1 MRIFVVEDQPEMNA
15 LLVKQLKAAGYSV
28 DSCLTGTDALDYM
41 AGGEYDAV
49 VLDIMLPGVDG
60 LEVLR
65 RRRAAGDKTPVLL
78 LTARDGIEDRVRGL
92 DSGADDYLVKPF
104 ALQELL
110 ARLRVLIRRRADQV
124 SDVITVG
131 DLQVDCIAR
140 RASRGG
146 QGIALSAKEFAVLEY
161 LARNAGV
168 VLSRERISQGV
179 WNYDYEGGSNV
190 VDVYIRY
197 LRKKIDEGR
206 EPKLIHTVRGVGYL
220 FMVLLTGLSL
230 GFLFHAGAQS
240 RRQTT
245 LDRMQTM
252 AEASRKEL
260 EAKDG
265 ELEIDRDLEA
275 FDDGVYLSLYDTA
288 GVPLYGFVPR
298 EFDNSVIFDDGS
310 LRTVESGGHSWYLY
324 DEQITVEDYGP
335 VWVRSIAAADA
346 FNSTLGTLGKTALL
360 VLPVFVVLAAVCG
373 YLLTRRAFAPVRQIT
388 QTAREIGEGGDLSRR
403 IGLTGRKDE
412 IHTLAAE
419 FDAMFARL
427 EQAFDREKQFT
438 DDASHE
444 LRTPTAVILSQSE
457 YALENTQPQGET
469 RAALESIHTQAARM
483 AALLS
488 QLLMLA
494 RADKGRQ
501 VVQREPVDLSELV
514 EMVAET
520 EAEQAEARNIT
531 VQTELEPGVMVQG
544 DETLLMRLLINLT
557 ENAIRYGRPG
567 GQVKLT
573 LRRQDGEVVGTV
585 EDDGIGIAP
594 ENLDKIW
601 QRFWQADPARSGGG
615 AGLGLSMVRWIAQ
628 AHGGRVTVQ
637 SEPGK
642 GSIFTFFLPC
652 EKNENV

>member
-1 MRIFVVEDQPEMNA
+1 MKRLSI
-15 LLVKQLKAAGYSV
+15 
-28 DSCLTGTDALDYM
+28 T
-41 AGGEYDAV
+41 
-49 VLDIMLPGVDG
+49 
-60 LEVLR
+60 
-65 RRRAAGDKTPVLL
+65 
-78 LTARDGIEDRVRGL
+78 
-92 DSGADDYLVKPF
+92 
-104 ALQELL
+104 
-110 ARLRVLIRRRADQV
+110 LRVTLLY
-124 SDVITVG
+124 T
-131 DLQVDCIAR
+131 
-140 RASRGG
+140 
-146 QGIALSAKEFAVLEY
+146 
-161 LARNAGV
+161 
-168 VLSRERISQGV
+168 
-179 WNYDYEGGSNV
+179 
-190 VDVYIRY
+190 
-197 LRKKIDEGR
+197 
-206 EPKLIHTVRGVGYL
+206 L

-457 YALENTQPQGET
+457 YALQNTHPQGET
-469 RAALESIHTQAARM
+469 RAALESIHAQAARM

-531 VQTELEPGVMVQG
+531 VQTELEPGVTVQG

-573 LRRQDGEVVGTV
+573 LRRQDGEAVGTV

-594 ENLDKIW
+594 EELDKIW

-642 GSIFTFFLPC
+642 GSVFTFFLPC

>member
-1 MRIFVVEDQPEMNA
+1 MNR
-15 LLVKQLKAAGYSV
+15 LSI
-28 DSCLTGTDALDYM
+28 T
-41 AGGEYDAV
+41 
-49 VLDIMLPGVDG
+49 
-60 LEVLR
+60 
-65 RRRAAGDKTPVLL
+65 
-78 LTARDGIEDRVRGL
+78 
-92 DSGADDYLVKPF
+92 
-104 ALQELL
+104 
-110 ARLRVLIRRRADQV
+110 LRVTLLY
-124 SDVITVG
+124 T
-131 DLQVDCIAR
+131 
-140 RASRGG
+140 
-146 QGIALSAKEFAVLEY
+146 
-161 LARNAGV
+161 
-168 VLSRERISQGV
+168 
-179 WNYDYEGGSNV
+179 
-190 VDVYIRY
+190 
-197 LRKKIDEGR
+197 
-206 EPKLIHTVRGVGYL
+206 L

-457 YALENTQPQGET
+457 YALENTHPQGET

-573 LRRQDGEVVGTV
+573 LRRQDGEAVGTV

-594 ENLDKIW
+594 EDLDKIW

-615 AGLGLSMVRWIAQ
+615 AGLGLSMVRWITQ

-642 GSIFTFFLPC
+642 GSVFTFFLPC
-652 EKNENV
+652 EKK

>member
-1 MRIFVVEDQPEMNA
+1 MNR
-15 LLVKQLKAAGYSV
+15 LSI
-28 DSCLTGTDALDYM
+28 T
-41 AGGEYDAV
+41 
-49 VLDIMLPGVDG
+49 
-60 LEVLR
+60 
-65 RRRAAGDKTPVLL
+65 
-78 LTARDGIEDRVRGL
+78 
-92 DSGADDYLVKPF
+92 
-104 ALQELL
+104 
-110 ARLRVLIRRRADQV
+110 LRVTLLY
-124 SDVITVG
+124 T
-131 DLQVDCIAR
+131 
-140 RASRGG
+140 
-146 QGIALSAKEFAVLEY
+146 
-161 LARNAGV
+161 
-168 VLSRERISQGV
+168 
-179 WNYDYEGGSNV
+179 
-190 VDVYIRY
+190 
-197 LRKKIDEGR
+197 
-206 EPKLIHTVRGVGYL
+206 L

-531 VQTELEPGVMVQG
+531 VQTELEPGVTVQG

-573 LRRQDGEVVGTV
+573 LRRQNGQAVGTV

-594 ENLDKIW
+594 EDLDKIW

-615 AGLGLSMVRWIAQ
+615 AGLGLSMVRWITQ

>member
-1 MRIFVVEDQPEMNA
+1 
-15 LLVKQLKAAGYSV
+15 
-28 DSCLTGTDALDYM
+28 
-41 AGGEYDAV
+41 
-49 VLDIMLPGVDG
+49 
-60 LEVLR
+60 
-65 RRRAAGDKTPVLL
+65 
-78 LTARDGIEDRVRGL
+78 
-92 DSGADDYLVKPF
+92 
-104 ALQELL
+104 
-110 ARLRVLIRRRADQV
+110 
-124 SDVITVG
+124 
-131 DLQVDCIAR
+131 
-140 RASRGG
+140 
-146 QGIALSAKEFAVLEY
+146 
-161 LARNAGV
+161 
-168 VLSRERISQGV
+168 
-179 WNYDYEGGSNV
+179 
-190 VDVYIRY
+190 
-197 LRKKIDEGR
+197 
-206 EPKLIHTVRGVGYL
+206 
-220 FMVLLTGLSL
+220 
-230 GFLFHAGAQS
+230 
-240 RRQTT
+240 
-245 LDRMQTM
+245 M

-514 EMVAET
+514 EMVTET

-573 LRRQDGEVVGTV
+573 LRRQDGEAVGTV

-594 ENLDKIW
+594 EDLDKIW

>member
-1 MRIFVVEDQPEMNA
+1 MKRLSI
-15 LLVKQLKAAGYSV
+15 
-28 DSCLTGTDALDYM
+28 T
-41 AGGEYDAV
+41 
-49 VLDIMLPGVDG
+49 
-60 LEVLR
+60 
-65 RRRAAGDKTPVLL
+65 
-78 LTARDGIEDRVRGL
+78 
-92 DSGADDYLVKPF
+92 
-104 ALQELL
+104 
-110 ARLRVLIRRRADQV
+110 LRVTLLY
-124 SDVITVG
+124 T
-131 DLQVDCIAR
+131 
-140 RASRGG
+140 
-146 QGIALSAKEFAVLEY
+146 
-161 LARNAGV
+161 
-168 VLSRERISQGV
+168 
-179 WNYDYEGGSNV
+179 
-190 VDVYIRY
+190 
-197 LRKKIDEGR
+197 
-206 EPKLIHTVRGVGYL
+206 L

-245 LDRMQTM
+245 LDRIQTM

-573 LRRQDGEVVGTV
+573 LRRQDGEAVGTV

-594 ENLDKIW
+594 EDLDKIW

>member
-1 MRIFVVEDQPEMNA
+1 MNR
-15 LLVKQLKAAGYSV
+15 LSI
-28 DSCLTGTDALDYM
+28 T
-41 AGGEYDAV
+41 
-49 VLDIMLPGVDG
+49 
-60 LEVLR
+60 
-65 RRRAAGDKTPVLL
+65 
-78 LTARDGIEDRVRGL
+78 
-92 DSGADDYLVKPF
+92 
-104 ALQELL
+104 
-110 ARLRVLIRRRADQV
+110 LRVTLLY
-124 SDVITVG
+124 T
-131 DLQVDCIAR
+131 
-140 RASRGG
+140 
-146 QGIALSAKEFAVLEY
+146 
-161 LARNAGV
+161 
-168 VLSRERISQGV
+168 
-179 WNYDYEGGSNV
+179 
-190 VDVYIRY
+190 
-197 LRKKIDEGR
+197 
-206 EPKLIHTVRGVGYL
+206 L

-260 EAKDG
+260 ESKDG

-360 VLPVFVVLAAVCG
+360 VLPVFVLLAAVCG

-520 EAEQAEARNIT
+520 EAEQAKARNIT
-531 VQTELEPGVMVQG
+531 VQTELEPGVTVQG

-573 LRRQDGEVVGTV
+573 LRRQDGEAVGTV

-594 ENLDKIW
+594 GDLDKIW

-615 AGLGLSMVRWIAQ
+615 AGLGLSMVRWIAG

-652 EKNENV
+652 EKNEDV

>member
-1 MRIFVVEDQPEMNA
+1 MKHLSITMRVT
-15 LLVKQLKAAGYSV
+15 LLY
-28 DSCLTGTDALDYM
+28 
-41 AGGEYDAV
+41 
-49 VLDIMLPGVDG
+49 
-60 LEVLR
+60 
-65 RRRAAGDKTPVLL
+65 
-78 LTARDGIEDRVRGL
+78 
-92 DSGADDYLVKPF
+92 
-104 ALQELL
+104 
-110 ARLRVLIRRRADQV
+110 
-124 SDVITVG
+124 TV
-131 DLQVDCIAR
+131 
-140 RASRGG
+140 
-146 QGIALSAKEFAVLEY
+146 
-161 LARNAGV
+161 
-168 VLSRERISQGV
+168 
-179 WNYDYEGGSNV
+179 
-190 VDVYIRY
+190 
-197 LRKKIDEGR
+197 
-206 EPKLIHTVRGVGYL
+206 
-220 FMVLLTGLSL
+220 FMVLLAVLSL

-240 RRQTT
+240 ARQAT

-252 AEASRKEL
+252 AEDSRQEL
-260 EAKDG
+260 EARDG

-298 EFDNSVIFDDGS
+298 EFDNSVIFDDES
-310 LRTVESGGHSWYLY
+310 LRTVESGGRSWYLY

-335 VWVRSIAAADA
+335 VWVRSVAAADA
-346 FNSTLGTLGKTALL
+346 VDSTLGTLWRAALL

-388 QTAREIGEGGDLSRR
+388 QTAREIGEGQDLSRR

-412 IHTLAAE
+412 IYTLAAE

-427 EQAFDREKQFT
+427 EEAFDREKQFT

-488 QLLMLA
+488 QLLMLG

-501 VVQREPVDLSELV
+501 AVQRETVDLSELT

-520 EAEQAEARNIT
+520 EMEQAAARNIT
-531 VQTELEPGVMVQG
+531 VQTDLEPGVTVQG

-557 ENAIRYGRPG
+557 ENAIHYGRPG

-573 LRRQDGEVVGTV
+573 LRRQDGEAVGTV

-594 ENLDKIW
+594 EHLEKIW

-615 AGLGLSMVRWIAQ
+615 AGLGLSMVRWIAE
-628 AHGGRVTVQ
+628 AHGGRVTVESQ
-637 SEPGK
+637 PGK
-642 GSIFTFFLPC
+642 GSVFTFFLPC
-652 EKNENV
+652 EKSESV

>member
-1 MRIFVVEDQPEMNA
+1 MKRLSI
-15 LLVKQLKAAGYSV
+15 
-28 DSCLTGTDALDYM
+28 T
-41 AGGEYDAV
+41 
-49 VLDIMLPGVDG
+49 
-60 LEVLR
+60 
-65 RRRAAGDKTPVLL
+65 
-78 LTARDGIEDRVRGL
+78 
-92 DSGADDYLVKPF
+92 
-104 ALQELL
+104 
-110 ARLRVLIRRRADQV
+110 LRVTLLY
-124 SDVITVG
+124 T
-131 DLQVDCIAR
+131 
-140 RASRGG
+140 
-146 QGIALSAKEFAVLEY
+146 
-161 LARNAGV
+161 
-168 VLSRERISQGV
+168 
-179 WNYDYEGGSNV
+179 
-190 VDVYIRY
+190 
-197 LRKKIDEGR
+197 
-206 EPKLIHTVRGVGYL
+206 L

-457 YALENTQPQGET
+457 YALENTHPQGET

-567 GQVKLT
+567 GQVELT
-573 LRRQDGEVVGTV
+573 LRRQDGEAVGTV

-594 ENLDKIW
+594 EDLDKIW

-615 AGLGLSMVRWIAQ
+615 AGLGLSMVRWITQ

-637 SEPGK
+637 SGPGK

>member
-1 MRIFVVEDQPEMNA
+1 MKRLSITMRVT
-15 LLVKQLKAAGYSV
+15 LLY
-28 DSCLTGTDALDYM
+28 T
-41 AGGEYDAV
+41 
-49 VLDIMLPGVDG
+49 
-60 LEVLR
+60 
-65 RRRAAGDKTPVLL
+65 
-78 LTARDGIEDRVRGL
+78 
-92 DSGADDYLVKPF
+92 
-104 ALQELL
+104 
-110 ARLRVLIRRRADQV
+110 
-124 SDVITVG
+124 
-131 DLQVDCIAR
+131 
-140 RASRGG
+140 
-146 QGIALSAKEFAVLEY
+146 
-161 LARNAGV
+161 
-168 VLSRERISQGV
+168 
-179 WNYDYEGGSNV
+179 
-190 VDVYIRY
+190 
-197 LRKKIDEGR
+197 
-206 EPKLIHTVRGVGYL
+206 L

-531 VQTELEPGVMVQG
+531 VQTELEPGVTVQG

-573 LRRQDGEVVGTV
+573 LRRQDGVAVGTV

-594 ENLDKIW
+594 EDLDKIW

-615 AGLGLSMVRWIAQ
+615 AGLGLSMVRWIAG

-642 GSIFTFFLPC
+642 GSVFTFFLPC

>member
-1 MRIFVVEDQPEMNA
+1 MNR
-15 LLVKQLKAAGYSV
+15 LSI
-28 DSCLTGTDALDYM
+28 T
-41 AGGEYDAV
+41 
-49 VLDIMLPGVDG
+49 
-60 LEVLR
+60 
-65 RRRAAGDKTPVLL
+65 
-78 LTARDGIEDRVRGL
+78 
-92 DSGADDYLVKPF
+92 
-104 ALQELL
+104 
-110 ARLRVLIRRRADQV
+110 LRVTLLY
-124 SDVITVG
+124 T
-131 DLQVDCIAR
+131 
-140 RASRGG
+140 
-146 QGIALSAKEFAVLEY
+146 
-161 LARNAGV
+161 
-168 VLSRERISQGV
+168 
-179 WNYDYEGGSNV
+179 
-190 VDVYIRY
+190 
-197 LRKKIDEGR
+197 
-206 EPKLIHTVRGVGYL
+206 L

-260 EAKDG
+260 ESKDG

-360 VLPVFVVLAAVCG
+360 
-373 YLLTRRAFAPVRQIT
+373 
-388 QTAREIGEGGDLSRR
+388 
-403 IGLTGRKDE
+403 
-412 IHTLAAE
+412 
-419 FDAMFARL
+419 
-427 EQAFDREKQFT
+427 
-438 DDASHE
+438 
-444 LRTPTAVILSQSE
+444 
-457 YALENTQPQGET
+457 
-469 RAALESIHTQAARM
+469 
-483 AALLS
+483 S

-520 EAEQAEARNIT
+520 EAEQAKARNIT

-573 LRRQDGEVVGTV
+573 LRRQDGVAVGTV

-594 ENLDKIW
+594 EDLDKIW

-652 EKNENV
+652 EKNKNV

>member
-1 MRIFVVEDQPEMNA
+1 MKRLSI
-15 LLVKQLKAAGYSV
+15 
-28 DSCLTGTDALDYM
+28 T
-41 AGGEYDAV
+41 
-49 VLDIMLPGVDG
+49 
-60 LEVLR
+60 
-65 RRRAAGDKTPVLL
+65 
-78 LTARDGIEDRVRGL
+78 
-92 DSGADDYLVKPF
+92 
-104 ALQELL
+104 
-110 ARLRVLIRRRADQV
+110 LRVTLLY
-124 SDVITVG
+124 T
-131 DLQVDCIAR
+131 
-140 RASRGG
+140 
-146 QGIALSAKEFAVLEY
+146 
-161 LARNAGV
+161 
-168 VLSRERISQGV
+168 
-179 WNYDYEGGSNV
+179 
-190 VDVYIRY
+190 
-197 LRKKIDEGR
+197 
-206 EPKLIHTVRGVGYL
+206 L

-245 LDRMQTM
+245 LDRMKTM

-531 VQTELEPGVMVQG
+531 VQTELEPGVTVQG

-573 LRRQDGEVVGTV
+573 LRRQDGEAVGTV

-594 ENLDKIW
+594 EDLDKIW

-615 AGLGLSMVRWIAQ
+615 AGLGLSMVRWIAG
-628 AHGGRVTVQ
+628 AHGGRVTVE

>member
-1 MRIFVVEDQPEMNA
+1 MNR
-15 LLVKQLKAAGYSV
+15 LSI
-28 DSCLTGTDALDYM
+28 T
-41 AGGEYDAV
+41 
-49 VLDIMLPGVDG
+49 
-60 LEVLR
+60 
-65 RRRAAGDKTPVLL
+65 
-78 LTARDGIEDRVRGL
+78 
-92 DSGADDYLVKPF
+92 
-104 ALQELL
+104 
-110 ARLRVLIRRRADQV
+110 LRVTLLY
-124 SDVITVG
+124 T
-131 DLQVDCIAR
+131 
-140 RASRGG
+140 
-146 QGIALSAKEFAVLEY
+146 
-161 LARNAGV
+161 
-168 VLSRERISQGV
+168 
-179 WNYDYEGGSNV
+179 
-190 VDVYIRY
+190 
-197 LRKKIDEGR
+197 
-206 EPKLIHTVRGVGYL
+206 L

-260 EAKDG
+260 ESKDG

-457 YALENTQPQGET
+457 YALQNTQPQGET

-488 QLLMLA
+488 QLLMLS

-531 VQTELEPGVMVQG
+531 VQTELEPGVTVQG

-594 ENLDKIW
+594 EDLDKIW

-615 AGLGLSMVRWIAQ
+615 AGLGLSMVRWITQ